1 MSKAAI
7 SKAAN
12 SMIRLSLNRQIALGT
27 VIGVAVGLWL
37 QTLPADDG
45 SKQTLL
51 TGAELI
57 SGVFID
63 LLKMILA
70 PLVFTSITVG
80 VANLRAQQDMH
91 RIWLSTLIY
100 FGATSLIAI
109 GEGLFT
115 ANVFAP
121 GSGLDSALFQEAKQQ
136 GGGVA
141 SISPYEF
148 INSVLHALFINP
160 VSALAQGNILAIVCF
175 ALFLGIALVVGG
187 ERYRNMRLLLQ
198 ESLEIL
204 LRMIG
209 WIMHVAPLGI
219 MALLIKL
226 FATQEHG
233 LLLTLVKFVAVII
246 GTTLLHGVVVL
257 PLLLYLFTGMKPWRF
272 WGGAQKALITA
283 FATSSSS
290 ATLPVSLHCAE
301 QHLHIKPDI
310 AGFVLPLGATMN
322 MDGSALYEAGAALFV
337 AQLMGIE
344 LNGVQQLI
352 VCLTAMLGSIG
363 APGIPSAGMVTMV
376 MVLQAV
382 GLPAEA
388 IAILLPMDKLLDT
401 IRTVVNVEGDM
412 IGGLIVQSQLRRR
425 RGH

>member
-1 MSKAAI
+1 
-7 SKAAN
+7 
-12 SMIRLSLNRQIALGT
+12 MIRLSLNRQIALGT

-37 QTLPADDG
+37 PNLPADDG
-45 SKQTLL
+45 SKQILL

-91 RIWLSTLIY
+91 RIWLSTLVY
-100 FGATSLIAI
+100 FAATSLLAI

-121 GSGLDSALFQEAKQQ
+121 GSGLDGTLFQEAKQQ
-136 GGGVA
+136 GGVS
-141 SISPYEF
+141 SISPLEF
-148 INSVLHALFINP
+148 INSVLHGLFVNP

-226 FATQEHG
+226 FATQEPG

-246 GTTLLHGVVVL
+246 GTTLLHGLVVL
-257 PLLLYLFTGMKPWRF
+257 PLLLYMFAGMTPWRF

-322 MDGSALYEAGAALFV
+322 MDGTALYEAGAALFV

-388 IAILLPMDKLLDT
+388 IVILLPMDKLLDT

-425 RGH
+425 RGHQS